1 MKRTIAHA
9 LFGFFVVMACLGV
22 LSRALDANATA
33 LVTVAKPEARVIAQS
48 GEVGSEDGGE
58 GRSEGSIPDT
68 GESVDGNTGPIP
80 GTGESVDGSEG
91 QNADPSQD
99 TGAEPAQI
107 ASESAEPVRYDCCV
121 ATSAVH
127 TDAGGQ
133 SFVLVV
139 ETRAGF
145 LGEELAVRRVNVRI
159 ETTDGAAV
167 ALTTGDLSS
176 QQQVVVRA
184 SRELNDGDKVRLADV

>member
-9 LFGFFVVMACLGV
+9 LFGFFVLMACLGV
-22 LSRALDANATA
+22 LSRALEVNATA

-48 GEVGSEDGGE
+48 GEAE
-58 GRSEGSIPDT
+58 
-68 GESVDGNTGPIP
+68 
-80 GTGESVDGSEG
+80 
-91 QNADPSQD
+91 
-99 TGAEPAQI
+99 GAEPTH
-107 ASESAEPVRYDCCV
+107 YDCCI

-127 TDAGGQ
+127 SDASGQ

-145 LGEELAVRRVNVRI
+145 LGEELAVRRVNVRM
-159 ETTDGAAV
+159 ETTDGAVV
-167 ALTTGDLSS
+167 ALATGDLSP